1 MTNYNAEEINL
12 SLPDDD
18 FEVLKSYSEP
28 EASENINDQL
38 CLNKVYDWNSMT
50 ETIVTT
56 LL

>member
-28 EASENINDQL
+28 EASENTNDQL

>member
-1 MTNYNAEEINL
+1 MINCNAEEINL
-12 SLPDDD
+12 SLPGND
-18 FEVLKSYSEP
+18 FRVLKSYSEP

-50 ETIVTT
+50 EAIVTT